1 MTDTKPYTP
10 NDTAFWQ
17 VTLSLA
23 LASFFIFASMYAV
36 QPLFP
41 VFVDEY
47 GIGISAAS
55 LSLSFTIIGLIA
67 GLVVLG
73 FFSDR
78 HGRTVFMKAAVAG
91 ATLPFLVIPW
101 TDSFV
106 MLLLLRFIQ
115 GVALAGLPA
124 AALAYLNEEIDRQS
138 VHIATALYISS
149 NALGGMACC
158 VFAGALTDLF
168 SWQIYFY
175 ILGALGTAMFLLM
188 LWLLPNSRFFEPSNL
203 PFRHDLRAFGY
214 HLKNPVLL
222 LIFGL
227 GIVFQTSFT
236 GVWTFLPFHLQDEP
250 FSLALGSISLFYFAY
265 GLGVIGSP
273 LAGWFAGHFELSSVR
288 IAGILLLCTGI
299 FLMLSTSL
307 WIVSFGLGL
316 ICLGFFTAHS
326 LTASSIG
333 ELVSHHKGSASSL
346 YLVSYYIG
354 VVTGSS
360 MLEPL
365 YERWGWQGL
374 MLALACLP
382 LIYISIVRT
391 VTSRKKPGVRQK

>member
-10 NDTAFWQ
+10 KDTKFWQ

-41 VFVDEY
+41 VFVEEY
-47 GIGISAAS
+47 DIGISAAS

-67 GLVVLG
+67 GLIILG

-91 ATLPFLVIPW
+91 ATIPFLIIPW

-106 MLLLLRFIQ
+106 LLLLFRFIQ
-115 GVALAGLPA
+115 GMALAGLPA
-124 AALAYLNEEIDRQS
+124 AALAYLNEEMDRQS
-138 VHIATALYISS
+138 VHVATALYISS
-149 NALGGMACC
+149 NALGGMAGR
-158 VFAGALTDLF
+158 VLAGAVTDFF
-168 SWQIYFY
+168 SWQTYFY
-175 ILGALGTAMFLLM
+175 ILGAIGTTMFLLM
-188 LWLLPNSRFFEPSNL
+188 LWLLPNSRFFEPSDL
-203 PFRHDLRAFGY
+203 SFGHDLRAFSY
-214 HLKNPVLL
+214 HLKNPTLL

-236 GVWTFLPFHLQDEP
+236 GVWTFLPFHLQEEP
-250 FSLALGSISLFYFAY
+250 FSLSLGSISLFYFAY
-265 GLGVIGSP
+265 GLGVVGSP
-273 LAGWFAGHFELSSVR
+273 LAGWFAGHFELPRVR

-299 FLMLSTSL
+299 FMMLSTSL
-307 WIVSFGLGL
+307 WIVSLGLGL

-326 LTASSIG
+326 LTASSVG

-374 MLALACLP
+374 MSFLAVLP
-382 LIYISIVRT
+382 LLYIAIVST
-391 VTSRKKPGVRQK
+391 VTSSQKKAPE